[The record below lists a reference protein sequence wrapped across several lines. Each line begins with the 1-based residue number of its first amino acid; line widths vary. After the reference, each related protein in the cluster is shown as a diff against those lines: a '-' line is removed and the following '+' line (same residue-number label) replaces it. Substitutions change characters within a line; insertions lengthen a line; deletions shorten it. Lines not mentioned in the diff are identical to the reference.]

1 MNNLNIIGDFSNIEI
16 FTEQSDGL
24 VYVANNRCQV
34 GRLDLETNQIV
45 DVVHTAV
52 NFTDLALAKD
62 GDLYGATFDELYKID
77 PETGAT
83 THIGSFSNHSI
94 NGLGFDSNG
103 NLYASSFNGGLY
115 QVDINSGS
123 LTHVAGTA
131 GFKSSGDVVWDE
143 TQERFFGTDSHG
155 NLWSLDPN
163 GHSEVLGNTGVS
175 DLYGLYM
182 EDGKL
187 FGISAEFGLYELNQT
202 NAHAVHVDTVEG
214 LGGHLWGSASNTQTT
229 TQEVGIINIDEGNTP
244 VIDLNLENQAEGHA
258 VYEIIGGADADLFA
272 IDSTTGE
279 LSFKDAPDFEN
290 PLDNGA
296 DNSYDVRVRV
306 TQNGFTPDEQD
317 IVVNVGDV
325 NENTAPDAVNDHA
338 STTAGQKVGIRVLNN
353 DSDPDGDTVSLE
365 SFTQATNGR
374 VVRNHGGT
382 EGDRSDDR
390 LVYIPNEGF
399 TGEDT
404 FTYTIG
410 DGNGGFD
417 TAEVKVIVD
426 GANTAPVAVDDSVTT
441 TEGTKVGVRVLN
453 NDSDPDG
460 DTLQLKSFTQAANG
474 RVVRNNGGTKGDL
487 SDDRLVY
494 TPNDGFTGTDTFTYT
509 IADGKG
515 GFDTAEVTVTVD
527 AANTAPVAV
536 DDSATTTEGTKVG
549 VRVLNN
555 DSDPDG
561 DTLQLKSFT
570 QAANGRVVRNN
581 GGTKGDLSDDRL
593 VYTPNEGFSGTDSFT
608 YTISDGKGGHDTA
621 TVDVVVEPAISSD
634 VDLAINK
641 ETTQVSN
648 SDAEPFSGSNDA
660 AFPFDVVRY
669 DITVSNLSDNTAT
682 GIVVKDIVPENIDL
696 WQPGQTI
703 SGTGIGWNDQ
713 GTWGQFL
720 GNPETVDPTNGTVTI
735 VDPETAPEGL
745 TIAPGKD
752 YGLAEGHVTW
762 ELGQA
767 LQPGESVTLSY
778 YGMREVY
785 SGYNWQTGT
794 QFFTEASI
802 TQIDQHD
809 TDLSN
814 NTDSSRSWWISP
826 ISFDLNGDGVQTI
839 SIEQGVQFDL
849 LNTGSQVN
857 TGWLSGE
864 DAFLATDDNGN
875 GIIDD
880 RSELFGGAVG
890 EGFAELATFD
900 SNGDAQVNAL
910 DDRFSELLVWQDA
923 NENGLTD
930 AGELISL
937 ESAGIASISTEYTD
951 VFSTDAQGNILGE
964 FSTATRTDGSALE
977 VVDAYFQVEA

>member
-494 TPNDGFTGTDTFTYT
+494 TPN
-509 IADGKG
+509 
-515 GFDTAEVTVTVD
+515 
-527 AANTAPVAV
+527 
-536 DDSATTTEGTKVG
+536 
-549 VRVLNN
+549 
-555 DSDPDG
+555 
-561 DTLQLKSFT
+561 
-570 QAANGRVVRNN
+570 
-581 GGTKGDLSDDRL
+581 
-593 VYTPNEGFSGTDSFT
+593 EGFSGTDSFT

-745 TIAPGKD
+745 TIAPGTD

-890 EGFAELATFD
+890 EGFGELATFD